1 MQGMEIPIEEKKMKY
16 DFDRV
21 IDRRNTNSYKWD
33 SEKDVLPLWVAD
45 MDFETAPCVK
55 EAIVKK
61 AQFGIF
67 GYSIYGEEWEQS
79 YISWWKRRHNFEIK
93 GEWLIFT
100 TGIIPA
106 ISTCVRKLTTAAE
119 KVLVQTPC
127 YNIFF
132 NSIVN
137 NGRVPLESPLA
148 FDGTNYSIDFDRLE
162 KDLSDPQCSLMII
175 CNPQNPTGTIWK
187 KDELARIGELC
198 KKHGVKVI
206 SDEIHCD
213 VTVPGKSYIPFAAA
227 SDVCASISVSCI
239 SPTKCF
245 NIAGINTAAVVVPDE
260 FLRHKVWRGL
270 NTDEVA
276 EPNVFAIDA
285 TVAAFNGGEDWLNQL
300 NEYIY
305 ENRKFAADYIAQNC
319 KGLSVINA
327 EATYL
332 LWVKLPD
339 GIDGNV
345 FAQRLKEKTGL
356 FIIGGNEYG
365 KTGEN
370 FVRINLACPRSILE
384 DAMERL
390 KKFKLTL

>member
-162 KDLSDPQCSLMII
+162 KDLSDPQCSLMIL

>member
-1 MQGMEIPIEEKKMKY
+1 MQGMEIPIEEKKMQY

-93 GEWLIFT
+93 REWLIFT

-137 NGRVPLESPLA
+137 NGRVPLESPLD

-162 KDLSDPQCSLMII
+162 KDLSDPQCSLMIL

-187 KDELARIGELC
+187 KEELARIGELC

-300 NEYIY
+300 NEYIF
-305 ENRKFAADYIAQNC
+305 ENRKFAADFIAQNC
-319 KGLSVINA
+319 KGLSVINP

>member
-1 MQGMEIPIEEKKMKY
+1 MEIPIEEKKMKY

-93 GEWLIFT
+93 REWLIFT

-106 ISTCVRKLTTAAE
+106 ISSCVRKLTTAAE

-148 FDGTNYSIDFDRLE
+148 FDGTNYSIDFNRLE
-162 KDLSDPQCSLMII
+162 KDLSDPQCSLMIL

-227 SDVCASISVSCI
+227 SDVCASISISCI

-300 NEYIY
+300 NEYIF
-305 ENRKFAADYIAQNC
+305 ENRKFAADFIAQNC

>member
-1 MQGMEIPIEEKKMKY
+1 MEIPIEEKKMKY

-33 SEKDVLPLWVAD
+33 YEKDVLPLWVAD

-93 GEWLIFT
+93 REWLIFT

-148 FDGTNYSIDFDRLE
+148 FDGTNYSIDFNRLE
-162 KDLSDPQCSLMII
+162 KDLSDPQCSLMIL

-187 KDELARIGELC
+187 KDELAHIGELC

>member
-148 FDGTNYSIDFDRLE
+148 FDGTNYSIDFNRLE

-187 KDELARIGELC
+187 KEELARIGELC

>member
-1 MQGMEIPIEEKKMKY
+1 MEIPIKEKKMKY

-148 FDGTNYSIDFDRLE
+148 FDGTNYSIDFNRLE
-162 KDLSDPQCSLMII
+162 KDLSDPQCSLMIL

-390 KKFKLTL
+390 KKIKLTL

>member
-1 MQGMEIPIEEKKMKY
+1 MQVMEIPIEEKKMKY

-148 FDGTNYSIDFDRLE
+148 FDGTNYTIDFNRLE
-162 KDLSDPQCSLMII
+162 KDLSDPQCSLMIL

-187 KDELARIGELC
+187 KEELARIGELC

-300 NEYIY
+300 NEYIF

>member
-1 MQGMEIPIEEKKMKY
+1 MEIPIEEKKMKY

-148 FDGTNYSIDFDRLE
+148 FDGTNYSIDFNRLE

-175 CNPQNPTGTIWK
+175 CIPHNATGTIWK
-187 KDELARIGELC
+187 KDERARIGKLC
-198 KKHGVKVI
+198 KKHGVNVI
-206 SDEIHCD
+206 SDEMHCD

-390 KKFKLTL
+390 KKI

>member
-1 MQGMEIPIEEKKMKY
+1 MEIPIEEKKMKY

-93 GEWLIFT
+93 REWLIFT

-106 ISTCVRKLTTAAE
+106 ISSCVRKLTTAAE

-148 FDGTNYSIDFDRLE
+148 FDGTNYTIDFNRLE
-162 KDLSDPQCSLMII
+162 KDLSDPQCSLMIL

-227 SDVCASISVSCI
+227 SDVCASISISCI

-300 NEYIY
+300 NEYIF
-305 ENRKFAADYIAQNC
+305 ENRKFAADFIAQNC

>member
-1 MQGMEIPIEEKKMKY
+1 MEIPIKEKKMKY

-93 GEWLIFT
+93 REWLIFT

-106 ISTCVRKLTTAAE
+106 ISSCVRKLTTAAE

-148 FDGTNYSIDFDRLE
+148 FDGTNYTIDFNRLE
-162 KDLSDPQCSLMII
+162 KDLSDPQCSLMIL

>member
-1 MQGMEIPIEEKKMKY
+1 MKIPIEEKKMKY

-93 GEWLIFT
+93 REWLIFT

-148 FDGTNYSIDFDRLE
+148 FDGTNYTIDFNRLE
-162 KDLSDPQCSLMII
+162 KDLSDPQCSLMIL

-227 SDVCASISVSCI
+227 SNVCASISVSCI

-300 NEYIY
+300 NEYIF
-305 ENRKFAADYIAQNC
+305 ENRKFAADFIAQNC

>member
-1 MQGMEIPIEEKKMKY
+1 MEIPIEEKKMKY

-93 GEWLIFT
+93 REWLIFT

-187 KDELARIGELC
+187 KDELASIGELC

-370 FVRINLACPRSILE
+370 FVRINLACPRIILE

>member
-1 MQGMEIPIEEKKMKY
+1 MQVMEIPIKEKKMKY

-93 GEWLIFT
+93 REWLIFT

-148 FDGTNYSIDFDRLE
+148 FDGTNYSIDFNRLE
-162 KDLSDPQCSLMII
+162 KDLSDPQCSLMIL

-390 KKFKLTL
+390 KKIKLTL

>member
-1 MQGMEIPIEEKKMKY
+1 MQVMKIPIEEKKMKY

-21 IDRRNTNSYKWD
+21 IDRRNTNSYKWY
-33 SEKDVLPLWVAD
+33 SEKDVLPLWVGD

-93 GEWLIFT
+93 REWLIFT

-162 KDLSDPQCSLMII
+162 KDLSDPQCSLMIL

-187 KDELARIGELC
+187 KEELARIGELC

-285 TVAAFNGGEDWLNQL
+285 TVAAFNDGEDWLNQL
-300 NEYIY
+300 NEYIF
-305 ENRKFAADYIAQNC
+305 ENRKFAADFIAQNC

>member
-1 MQGMEIPIEEKKMKY
+1 MEIPIEEKKMKY

-33 SEKDVLPLWVAD
+33 SEKDVLPLCVAD

-93 GEWLIFT
+93 REWLIFT

-137 NGRVPLESPLA
+137 NGRVPLESPLD

-162 KDLSDPQCSLMII
+162 KDLSDPQCSLMIL

-187 KDELARIGELC
+187 KEELARIGELC

-370 FVRINLACPRSILE
+370 FVRINLACPRIILE

>member
-1 MQGMEIPIEEKKMKY
+1 MEIPIEEKKMKY

-21 IDRRNTNSYKWD
+21 INRRNTNSYKWD

-148 FDGTNYSIDFDRLE
+148 FDGTNYSIDFNRLE

-245 NIAGINTAAVVVPDE
+245 NIAGINTAAVVVPDG

>member
-93 GEWLIFT
+93 REWLIFT

-148 FDGTNYSIDFDRLE
+148 FDGTNYSIDFNRLE

>member
-148 FDGTNYSIDFDRLE
+148 FDGTNYSIDFNRLE
-162 KDLSDPQCSLMII
+162 KDLSDPQCSLMIL

>member
-1 MQGMEIPIEEKKMKY
+1 MNY
-16 DFDRV
+16 DFDTV
-21 IDRRNTNSYKWD
+21 TDRKNTNAIKYDLAKKRGKPEDAVS
-33 SEKDVLPLWVAD
+33 LWVAD

-93 GEWLIFT
+93 REWLIFT

-148 FDGTNYSIDFDRLE
+148 FDGTNYSIDFNRLE
-162 KDLSDPQCSLMII
+162 KDLSDPQCSLMIL

-390 KKFKLTL
+390 KKIKLTL

>member
-1 MQGMEIPIEEKKMKY
+1 MEIPIEEKKMKY

-93 GEWLIFT
+93 REWLIFT

-137 NGRVPLESPLA
+137 NGRVPLESPLD

-162 KDLSDPQCSLMII
+162 KDLSDPQCSLMIL

-187 KDELARIGELC
+187 KEELARIGELC

-370 FVRINLACPRSILE
+370 FVRINLACPRIILE

>member
-1 MQGMEIPIEEKKMKY
+1 MEIPIEEKKMKY

-148 FDGTNYSIDFDRLE
+148 FDGTNYSIDFNRLE